1 MPILDSVDVSRDRA
15 AQLAGRLARKS
26 VAVRSSFIVSMDPAT
41 PPPMTLMMRG
51 GRGGEVK
58 LKLLLSMLWIAVK
71 DPYDVTRPARVW
83 AELIGLDEPETRGAA
98 RVNAAVRRLVEGDFL
113 EVEKRPGQSSRL
125 ILREETGR
133 GAVYTHPGSHWE
145 KHEGMPLPKNAP
157 RYTQLPTRLWTEGWI
172 ATLHTPAIAMLL
184 VLLEQTRGKNY
195 DGLWFSPSVAVKRYG
210 LSETTRR
217 KGIDELDKFGI
228 IAVDR
233 VPVGRGTLSEIRRR
247 NTYSIDLTRLDQRP
261 EDKAKRLFV
270 SQPGSRP
277 RNTDI
282 VDTIAKLNQAQNA
295 STDAKTTDATV

>member
-1 MPILDSVDVSRDRA
+1 MDLVEVSRDRA
-15 AQLAGRLARKS
+15 AQLAGRVSRKG
-26 VAVRSSFIVSMDPAT
+26 VAVRSSFIVSMDPET

-71 DPYDVTRPARVW
+71 EPYDVTQSARVW

-98 RVNAAVRRLVEGDFL
+98 RVNAAVRRLVEGNFL

-145 KHEGMPLPKNAP
+145 KHEGRPLPKNAP
-157 RYTQLPTRLWTEGWI
+157 RYTQLPTGIWTEGWI
-172 ATLHTPAIAMLL
+172 ATLDAPAIAMLL
-184 VLLEQTRGKNY
+184 ILLEQTRGKNY
-195 DGLWFSPSVAVKRYG
+195 DGLWFSPSVAAKRYG
-210 LSETTRR
+210 LSEATRR

-233 VPVGRGTLSEIRRR
+233 VAVGRGTLSEIRRR
-247 NTYSIDLTRLDQRP
+247 NTFSIDLSRLSQRP
-261 EDKAKRLFV
+261 EDKAKRLFI
-270 SQPGSRP
+270 SQPSSRP
-277 RNTDI
+277 RKSD
-282 VDTIAKLNQAQNA
+282 VRDTIAKLNQAQKA
-295 STDAKTTDATV
+295 SADAKTEDAKV

>member
-1 MPILDSVDVSRDRA
+1 VDLVDVSRDRA
-15 AQLAGRLARKS
+15 AQLAGRVSRKS
-26 VAVRSSFIVSMDPAT
+26 VAVRSSFIVSMDPET

-51 GRGGEVK
+51 GRGGGVK

-71 DPYDVTRPARVW
+71 EPYDVTQSARVW

-98 RVNAAVRRLVEGDFL
+98 RVNAAVRRLVEGNFL

-133 GAVYTHPGSHWE
+133 GAAYTHPGSHWE

-157 RYTQLPTRLWTEGWI
+157 RYTQLPPGIWTEGWI
-172 ATLHTPAIAMLL
+172 AKLDAPAIAMLL
-184 VLLEQTRGKNY
+184 ILLEQTRGKNY
-195 DGLWFSPSVAVKRYG
+195 DGLWFSPSVAAKRYG

-233 VPVGRGTLSEIRRR
+233 VAVGRGTLSEIRRR
-247 NTYSIDLTRLDQRP
+247 NTFSIDLTRLSQRP
-261 EDKAKRLFV
+261 EDKAKRLFI
-270 SQPGSRP
+270 SQPSSRP
-277 RNTDI
+277 RKSE
-282 VDTIAKLNQAQNA
+282 VLDTIAKLNQAQKA
-295 STDAKTTDATV
+295 SADAKTEDATV

>member
-1 MPILDSVDVSRDRA
+1 MESVDVSRDRA
-15 AQLAGRLARKS
+15 AQLAGRVGRKS
-26 VAVRSSFIVSMDPAT
+26 VAVRSSFIVSMDPET

-71 DPYDVTRPARVW
+71 EPYDVTQSARVW

-133 GAVYTHPGSHWE
+133 GAPYTHPGSHWE
-145 KHEGMPLPKNAP
+145 KREGMPLPKNAP
-157 RYTQLPTRLWTEGWI
+157 RYTQLPTGIWTEGWI
-172 ATLHTPAIAMLL
+172 ATLEAPAIAMLL

-195 DGLWFSPSVAVKRYG
+195 DGLWFSPSVAAKRYG

-217 KGIDELDKFGI
+217 KGIDELSKFGI

-233 VPVGRGTLSEIRRR
+233 VAVGRGTLSEIRRR
-247 NTYSIDLTRLDQRP
+247 NTYSIDLARLSERP
-261 EDKAKRLFV
+261 EDKAKRLFI
-270 SQPGSRP
+270 SQPDSRP
-277 RNTDI
+277 RKHDAFDI
-282 VDTIAKLNQAQNA
+282 LAKLNEAQKA
-295 STDAKTTDATV
+295 SAADTDTDTTV